1 MLHEWIEVSFPL
13 VEGIMNWYWLLTLMF
28 IAFFSV
34 LFGLYYEPEGVP
46 TQMGFMDVY
55 VLPVGGTII
64 PALMAPGAVAVLL
77 LILPVWGTVALA
89 CGVAWGI
96 YKVTNNYKE
105 KKQ

>member
-1 MLHEWIEVSFPL
+1 MLHEWIEFSFPL
-13 VEGIMNWYWLLTLMF
+13 VEGIMNWYWLLTLML

-34 LFGLYYEPEGVP
+34 LFGLYYEPDDDYD
-46 TQMGFMDVY
+46 FMDVY

-96 YKVTNNYKE
+96 YKVTKNYKE